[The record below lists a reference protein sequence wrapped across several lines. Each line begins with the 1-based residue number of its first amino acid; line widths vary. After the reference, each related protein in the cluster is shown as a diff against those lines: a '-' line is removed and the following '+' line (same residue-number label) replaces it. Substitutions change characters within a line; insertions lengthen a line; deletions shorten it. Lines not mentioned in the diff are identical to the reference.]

1 MADPRNIFS
10 GVRSPQKVV
19 GSKLYSDPRVQLK
32 ICRKWWR
39 QSSKYG
45 RNSPTIF
52 DWGDDIPFLAKLRLY
67 LQNQGVDPADT
78 TVDPQT
84 GKWWRQIKDV
94 RTHGAYV
101 KEPHQKKD
109 Y

>member
-1 MADPRNIFS
+1 MRN
-10 GVRSPQKVV
+10 
-19 GSKLYSDPRVQLK
+19 KLLYTLVCDTCSTEDLQ
-32 ICRKWWR
+32 KWWR

-78 TVDPQT
+78 AVDPPT
-84 GKWWRQIKDV
+84 GKWWRQIKVKNYV
-94 RTHGAYV
+94 RNLF
-101 KEPHQKKD
+101 
-109 Y
+109 